1 MSKSKIVSTDDI
13 LLMLCKSV
21 TSVLGSATGV
31 EINYSAMVQK
41 INKTCLK
48 PDIGCFALFD
58 GGFSGLI
65 VINFTAA
72 AALEIYQTYLINMG
86 IPREELA
93 SQHTADEV
101 GNVLGE
107 LMNQIVG
114 DFTGKV
120 GRELLTSITQ
130 NQPKMLTINKEVMLS
145 VNTNL
150 DRPQARRVTF
160 RTAQNN
166 IFYMELAVDKTEFIE
181 LYEFEREEKLSPDRI
196 IQETHAKA
204 AGQAASA
211 LREAAVDTD
220 LLDELGI

>member
-1 MSKSKIVSTDDI
+1 VLIISNHASFLDT
-13 LLMLCKSV
+13 MLFV
-21 TSVLGSATGV
+21 AFAP
-31 EINYSAMVQK
+31 YSAMVQK

-48 PDIGCFALFD
+48 PDIGCFVLFD

-72 AALEIYQTYLINMG
+72 AALEIYQTYLTSMG

-145 VNTNL
+145 INTNL

-160 RTAQNN
+160 RTAQNT
-166 IFYMELAVDKTEFIE
+166 IFYLEMAVDKTEFIE
-181 LYEFEREEKLSPDRI
+181 LHAFEPEPELNPDRI
-196 IQETHAKA
+196 IQETHARSQQQTGA
-204 AGQAASA
+204 ATPGEMA
-211 LREAAVDTD
+211 DTD
-220 LLDELGI
+220 LMDELGI